1 MARLAGCSTDRVEQ
15 ASAWFDLAIASLELG
30 RVAEAI
36 RAFSEA
42 VAFGAGVRAE
52 TELAVLH
59 ALRGEPL
66 RAADELRAIIS
77 RDASHAEARV
87 HLASLLLA
95 EGGEATVLRLLQPPP
110 PPGPIGDQWLA
121 QRSLALLRQGNAGA
135 ARVAL
140 PPDRAGRQDTLVM
153 LQRLRLAMSAGDR
166 PAAEHLAGDLAGLAE
181 EPTSRIEHRIEA
193 HFQLGALFDQVAG
206 PKPAL
211 RQWQLGHRLLA
222 LAQPFSRNSHDA
234 LLASTRAAFGAA
246 RFARGFYQGRK
257 DHTPVFIVGLPR
269 SGTTLA
275 EHILSAHPAVHGA
288 GERMALLD
296 TVTRL
301 AGHPLDPATSMRAA
315 TLSHDVLGQEAQ
327 RYLEELRSCA
337 PPGTSRIIDKMP
349 ANDLQL
355 GFAAALLPGARIIH
369 CTRDLRDN
377 GLSIFRRRLS
387 GYHPYAHDLADL
399 GWWMRAQRTLMA
411 HWRMVLPV
419 PILEIG
425 LSDWVRDFK
434 GTLSRALDFLD
445 LPYDPACETF
455 HLTVR
460 DVRTASRDQIRQP
473 INALSEGYWR
483 RYGDLLGP
491 MLGQL
496 EDQPGNGPTI

>member
-1 MARLAGCSTDRVEQ
+1 MARLAGCSTDRAEQ
-15 ASAWFDLAIASLELG
+15 ASAWFDLAMASLELG
-30 RVAEAI
+30 RAAEAI

-95 EGGEATVLRLLQPPP
+95 EGGEATVLKLLQPPS
-110 PPGPIGDQWLA
+110 GSIGVQWRA
-121 QRSLALLRQGNAGA
+121 QRSLALLRQGNADA
-135 ARVAL
+135 ARAAM

-153 LQRLRLAMSAGDR
+153 LQRLRLAMNDGDR
-166 PAAEHLAGDLAGLAE
+166 PAAEQLAGDLARLAE
-181 EPTSRIEHRIEA
+181 EPASRIEHRIEA
-193 HFQLGALFDQVAG
+193 HFQLGSLFDQVAG

-246 RFARGFYQGRK
+246 RFARGPDQGRK

-288 GERMALLD
+288 GERMALIE

-315 TLSHDVLGQEAQ
+315 MLSHDVLGQEA
-327 RYLEELRSCA
+327 RGYLEELRSSV
-337 PPGTSRIIDKMP
+337 PPGAIRIIDKMP

-355 GFAAALLPGARIIH
+355 GLAAALLPGARIIH

-399 GWWMRAQRTLMA
+399 GWWMRAQRAMMA
-411 HWRMVLPV
+411 HWRTVLPV
-419 PILEIG
+419 AMLEID

-434 GTLSRALDFLD
+434 GTLSRALTFLE
-445 LPYDPACETF
+445 LPYDKSCETF
-455 HLTVR
+455 HLSVR

-473 INALSEGYWR
+473 INASSEGHWR
-483 RYGDLLGP
+483 RYGDLLAP

-496 EDQPGNGPTI
+496 EDQPANG